1 MFICCHDCTDPIN
14 NYQISRG
21 RAGVAITWPSAWDN
35 SVLKL
40 EDGNG
45 RILCI
50 ELKSEVRPTCIIN
63 AYIKKKS
70 SNSIEPCQ
78 EGLDIIND
86 IILAYDKSHNII
98 LCGDLNGTLKTERNN
113 FFNKRFTSNIHL
125 RPSIE
130 VKNKQTYYHND
141 GKSTSQIDYILT
153 SNDIIR
159 TTTIYHQDPINTST
173 HVPVRAKTSLKLIM
187 PHEQNLKSKTTAYR
201 LSWEKAD

>member
-1 MFICCHDCTDPIN
+1 MWGPEWYFKN
-14 NYQISRG
+14 R
-21 RAGVAITWPSAWDN
+21 
-35 SVLKL
+35 
-40 EDGNG
+40 
-45 RILCI
+45 
-50 ELKSEVRPTCIIN
+50 
-63 AYIKKKS
+63 KK
-70 SNSIEPCQ
+70 Q
-78 EGLDIIND
+78 
-86 IILAYDKSHNII
+86 
-98 LCGDLNGTLKTERNN
+98 

-201 LSWEKAD
+201 LSWEKADQSVYQSELIKHLSLLPHSNITTTDKLLHIIGSIHQATKIAVPSKIIRLKGPK